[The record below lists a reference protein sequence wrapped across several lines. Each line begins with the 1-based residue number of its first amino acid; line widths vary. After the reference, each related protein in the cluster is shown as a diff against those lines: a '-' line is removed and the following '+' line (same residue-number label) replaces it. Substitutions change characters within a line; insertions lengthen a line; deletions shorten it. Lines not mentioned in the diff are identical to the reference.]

1 MTRSVIAA
9 LTEYLSNGSVVSRL
23 LVNSINIDKYS
34 VNAAVTDRVIAVA
47 AKGANKPKPVSEENP
62 AKFHAI
68 QLSLRSE
75 DVSGDEKATDAVD
88 HLSVKLSSN
97 VTGTLS
103 CVEVSEDVEVVLA
116 FQDEFPA
123 CKRVKCFVLQVDDE
137 KKTVDLS
144 LSHSSSAQE
153 KAVVKFGI
161 IVNGVI
167 STKTSAVH
175 QGAHTY
181 DRLCITELLVKWEN
195 NMLELPQFAAGKVV
209 RCVVLS
215 NNNHIDLSLRED
227 ALANPKEYAQKTSK
241 SAERGVGDLVPAVV
255 ANNDD
260 RDDFVKS
267 PQAQFPTGK
276 LVSGRVT
283 KKSDRGLELSLKAPV
298 VSEDVSAFKWTD
310 LKEGLTVKG
319 TITKVQTY
327 GVFVRIERLRAAT
340 KCS

>member
-1 MTRSVIAA
+1 MRHLLAAWTASAVLALGVVDSTTAMTRSVIAA

-75 DVSGDEKATDAVD
+75 DVSGDEKATDV
-88 HLSVKLSSN
+88 HN

-144 LSHSSSAQE
+144 LIHSSSAQD
-153 KAVVKFGI
+153 KAVVKSGI

-167 STKTSAVH
+167 STNTSAVH

-181 DRLCITELLVKWEN
+181 GRLCITELLVKWEN

-215 NNNHIDLSLRED
+215 NNNNHIDLSLRED

-241 SAERGVGDLVPAVV
+241 SAERGVGDL
-255 ANNDD
+255 
-260 RDDFVKS
+260 S
-267 PQAQFPTGK
+267 PQGQFSTGK

>member
-75 DVSGDEKATDAVD
+75 DVSGDEKATDVQRVVHPDWLEGSAGRALLKEGNSVD
-88 HLSVKLSSN
+88 
-97 VTGTLS
+97 
-103 CVEVSEDVEVVLA
+103 VSEDVEVVLA

-161 IVNGVI
+161 IVNAPG
-167 STKTSAVH
+167 
-175 QGAHTY
+175 QM
-181 DRLCITELLVKWEN
+181 EN

>member
-1 MTRSVIAA
+1 MQKCTRS
-9 LTEYLSNGSVVSRL
+9 SL
-23 LVNSINIDKYS
+23 LPLKYP
-34 VNAAVTDRVIAVA
+34 VTT
-47 AKGANKPKPVSEENP
+47 
-62 AKFHAI
+62 
-68 QLSLRSE
+68 
-75 DVSGDEKATDAVD
+75 DVSGDEKATDVQRVVHPDWLEGSAGRALLKEGNSVDGVVSEQAVD
-88 HLSVKLSSN
+88 HLTVKLSSN

-103 CVEVSEDVEVVLA
+103 CVEVSGDVEVVHA
-116 FQDEFPA
+116 FQDEFSV

-144 LSHSSSAQE
+144 LIHSSSAQD
-153 KAVVKFGI
+153 KAVVKSGS

-167 STKTSAVH
+167 STKTSAVY

-181 DRLCITELLVKWEN
+181 CRMCITELLAKWEN

-209 RCVVLS
+209 RCVALS
-215 NNNHIDLSLRED
+215 NNNNHIDLSLRED

-283 KKSDRGLELSLKAPV
+283 KKSDCGLELNLKASV
-298 VSEDVSAFKWTD
+298 VSKDVSAFKWTD

>member
-75 DVSGDEKATDAVD
+75 DVSGDEKATDVQRVVHPDWLEGSAGRALLKEGNSVD
-88 HLSVKLSSN
+88 
-97 VTGTLS
+97 
-103 CVEVSEDVEVVLA
+103 VSEDVEVVLA

-227 ALANPKEYAQKTSK
+227 ALANPK
-241 SAERGVGDLVPAVV
+241 D
-255 ANNDD
+255 
-260 RDDFVKS
+260 DDFVKS

>member
-1 MTRSVIAA
+1 M
-9 LTEYLSNGSVVSRL
+9 
-23 LVNSINIDKYS
+23 
-34 VNAAVTDRVIAVA
+34 
-47 AKGANKPKPVSEENP
+47 
-62 AKFHAI
+62 
-68 QLSLRSE
+68 
-75 DVSGDEKATDAVD
+75 
-88 HLSVKLSSN
+88 
-97 VTGTLS
+97 
-103 CVEVSEDVEVVLA
+103 
-116 FQDEFPA
+116 
-123 CKRVKCFVLQVDDE
+123 
-137 KKTVDLS
+137 
-144 LSHSSSAQE
+144 
-153 KAVVKFGI
+153 
-161 IVNGVI
+161 
-167 STKTSAVH
+167 
-175 QGAHTY
+175 
-181 DRLCITELLVKWEN
+181 EN